1 MSRKILI
8 LLFFTSGLIIYGQ
21 DCNYKLS
28 GRVLDFHDYSMLSG
42 AVIYLNSIDLS
53 TISDQEGYYSFEG
66 LCIGSY
72 ILNVSHPECDPI
84 DVELTISGNTEKDLF
99 LEHHIEELDEVK
111 VVGDAVIDK
120 TNSSQEASLN
130 EVVIERY
137 SVGSLGDALKEI
149 SGVSSLNTGA
159 NIVKPTIHG
168 LNGSRVLILNDGVRM
183 QDMEWGEEHAPNV
196 DINQTGTISVI
207 KGASA
212 LQYGGDAIGG
222 VIVMN
227 QSFKTLKDTIYGKT
241 ILNGM
246 TNGRGGNGSTELT
259 KIFEE
264 GWFVK
269 GQASYKRLGDREAP
283 DYVLSNTGVQEI
295 AASLRF
301 GKKSFSWGWDAWY
314 SYFNTDLGILRAS
327 HIGNVDD
334 LIRSINSMQP
344 LVVEPFTYDIVS
356 PRQEVTHHLGKL
368 NFYKRFE
375 GVGRWNIQYDFQNNR
390 RFEYDV
396 RVGADRDTPA
406 IDLEL
411 NTHTLNTDFKWD
423 GKQDYSVTVGLLGRY
438 QDNFANPDTGVRR
451 LIPDYERYDLGAF
464 AIGEYQWTDNL
475 LVEAGLRYDYNRIDA
490 LKFYRVS
497 RWIERGY
504 DEDFADIVVEDLGT
518 QLLTNPVFDYH
529 NFSATAGLQYKV
541 NGHSEFRFNYTMAQ
555 RAPNPS
561 ELFSDGLHHSAARI
575 ELGDLRI
582 DSETSHKVALSESLN
597 FKKWGF
603 VIEPYANFVSDF
615 VLLEPTGVEFTIRG
629 AFPVWS
635 YRQTNARLLGIDFSA
650 YVDWASAWR
659 TDHRFSLVK
668 GKDTENDV
676 ALINMPA
683 PNTTNSITFSKP
695 EWQNLLLGLESF
707 YSFRQNEFP
716 PNIFVFSPEQQE
728 IVELEI
734 NTPPDAYHVLAFT
747 ADIELS
753 LGSTTRMGIGLQI
766 NNLMNTNYRDYLN
779 RLRYFADDLG
789 RNIILQLKLK
799 Y

>member
-1 MSRKILI
+1 ML
-8 LLFFTSGLIIYGQ
+8 YGQ
-21 DCNYKLS
+21 DCDYKLT
-28 GRVLDFHDYSMLSG
+28 GNVLDFHDNSALSG
-42 AVIYLNSIDLS
+42 ALVLIRGLD
-53 TISDQEGYYSFEG
+53 ISSVSDESGRYSFEG
-66 LCIGSY
+66 LCPGNY
-72 ILNVSHPECDPI
+72 TLNVSHPECDPI
-84 DVELTISGNTEKDLF
+84 DVVLSITGNTQKNLL
-99 LEHHIEELDEVK
+99 LEHHIEQLEEVK
-111 VVGDAVIDK
+111 VVGEAVKDK
-120 TNSSQEASLN
+120 TSSSQEASLK
-130 EVVIERY
+130 EVTIEQY
-137 SVGSLGDALKEI
+137 SSASLGDALKEI

-168 LNGSRVLILNDGVRM
+168 LNGSRVVILNDGVRM

-222 VIVMN
+222 VIVMD
-227 QSFKTLKDTIYGKT
+227 QSFKTLKDTLYGKT
-241 ILNGM
+241 VLNGM
-246 TNGRGGNGSTELT
+246 TNGRGGSGSTDLIR
-259 KIFEE
+259 IFRD

-269 GQASYKRLGDREAP
+269 GQVSYKRLGDREAP
-283 DYVLSNTGVQEI
+283 DYVLTNTGVQEI
-295 AASLRF
+295 AGSVRF
-301 GKKSFSWGWDAWY
+301 GRKSLGWGWDAWY
-314 SYFNTDLGILRAS
+314 SYYDADIGILRAS

-344 LVVEPFTYDIVS
+344 LVIEPFTYDIIS

-375 GVGRWNIQYDFQNNR
+375 GLGKWNFQYDFQNNR

-396 RVGADRDTPA
+396 RIGDDRNTPA

-411 NTHTLNTDFKWD
+411 TTHTINTDFKWD
-423 GKQDYSVTVGLLGRY
+423 SSQDYTLRVGLLGRY
-438 QDNFANPDTGVRR
+438 QDNFANPETGVRR
-451 LIPDYERYDLGAF
+451 LIPDYEKYDLGAF
-464 AIGEYQWTDNL
+464 AIGDYQLTDDI
-475 LVEAGLRYDYNRIDA
+475 LVEAGLRYDYNRIEA
-490 LKFYRVS
+490 FKFYRTS
-497 RWIERGY
+497 RWLERGY
-504 DEDFADIVVEDLGT
+504 DQDFADIIVEDLGT
-518 QLLTNPVFDYH
+518 QLLTNPEFDYH
-529 NFSATAGLQYKV
+529 NFSVTAGLQRRV
-541 NGHSEFRFNYTMAQ
+541 SEQNEFRFNYTMAQ

-582 DSETSHKVALSESLN
+582 GNETSHKIAVSESLSFN
-597 FKKWGF
+597 KWGF

-615 VLLEPTGVEFTIRG
+615 ILLEPSGVEFTIRG
-629 AFPVWS
+629 AFPVWT

-650 YVDWASAWR
+650 YVDWTSQWR

-668 GKDTENDV
+668 GKDTESDV

-683 PNTTNSITFSKP
+683 PNTTNSITFRKP
-695 EWQNLLLGLESF
+695 EWNNLVLGLESF

-716 PNIFVFSPEQQE
+716 PNIFVFSPQQQE

-734 NTPPDAYHVLAFT
+734 NTPPDAYHLLAFT
-747 ADIELS
+747 ADMEFP
-753 LGSTTRMGIGLQI
+753 LGSKTRMGIGLQI
-766 NNLMNTNYRDYLN
+766 NNLLDTNYRDYLN

-789 RNIILQLKLK
+789 RNFILQLRFK